1 MGSVV
6 VEGEVEEEEVVVTLE
21 GEEVVGEVDEDEASG
36 TEVWVKRNVQYT
48 PLPSRK
54 RIIPKYNLSNRDGGI
69 PSFLPYN

>member
-36 TEVWVKRNVQYT
+36 TEVWVKRNVHYT
-48 PLPSRK
+48 PSAFTQANHTK
-54 RIIPKYNLSNRDGGI
+54 I
-69 PSFLPYN
+69 